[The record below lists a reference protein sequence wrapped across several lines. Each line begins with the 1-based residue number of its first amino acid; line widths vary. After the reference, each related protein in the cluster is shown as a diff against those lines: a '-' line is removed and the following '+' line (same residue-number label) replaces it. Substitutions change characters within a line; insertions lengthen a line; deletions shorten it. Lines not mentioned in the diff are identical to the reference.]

1 MGKKMDECLILLSKR
16 GRAVVIIVVTLGPS
30 ASGRGRRPRCR
41 GAKALWR
48 S

>member
-1 MGKKMDECLILLSKR
+1 MEKKIDKCLILLSKR

-30 ASGRGRRPRCR
+30 VSGRGRRPRCR

>member
-1 MGKKMDECLILLSKR
+1 MEKKMDKYFILLSKK
-16 GRAVVIIVVTLGPS
+16 GRAVVIIIITLGPS
-30 ASGRGRRPRCR
+30 ASGKGRRPRCR